1 MRFALAIAHELLIY
15 LLVQL
20 GYCVKKWLIV
30 LGFALAIAGGAV
42 AWLLRT
48 RSAAEGDHVPPAD
61 VASSVQKAGQ
71 EPVGDDAE
79 EHQKAVAA
87 ERERPQAVSSSEKR
101 SHKAAVEAQRRERE
115 AFMKMSPEEKRQ
127 FRERKRAE
135 MLARRKGD
143 PRGMG
148 EASGRRQYGAGGA
161 VALAV
166 AGEAVEAEESSRRS
180 ARAEQEELRAAALR
194 ARAEYEDSMGETR
207 AANYRRRSVNYW
219 MNRVKRQRERAA
231 ERELR
236 RSSDVMGADAGASAA
251 DSQEQETK
259 GKAE

>member
-15 LLVQL
+15 LPVQL

-48 RSAAEGDHVPPAD
+48 RSAAEGDPVPPAD

-79 EHQKAVAA
+79 ERQKAVAA
-87 ERERPQAVSSSEKR
+87 ERERLQAVSSSEKR

-161 VALAV
+161 VALAA

-231 ERELR
+231 EHGR
-236 RSSDVMGADAGASAA
+236 RTRSENTGVDAGAGAP
-251 DSQEQETK
+251 DSQKQKTK
-259 GKAE
+259 GKTE